1 MTLVVSDTMTTILS
15 LLVYAVGVG
24 AFAFVLCFVA
34 IAELADSYSPDP
46 ELLPPFVVDGW
57 DPGAA

>member
-1 MTLVVSDTMTTILS
+1 MTTILS